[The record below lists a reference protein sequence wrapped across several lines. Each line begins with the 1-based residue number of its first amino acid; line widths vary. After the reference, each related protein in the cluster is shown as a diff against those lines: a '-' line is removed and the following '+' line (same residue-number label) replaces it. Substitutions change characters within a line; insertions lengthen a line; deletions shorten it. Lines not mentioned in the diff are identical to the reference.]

1 MESWDGF
8 YAANMQGYEGYSI
21 GKQLAMINDPEVI
34 SLAGGLPSPDTF
46 LKEEL
51 HEFTREIFQSRLD
64 QVMQYSPIR
73 GEPRLIEAV
82 RGFLRREKVEVDPD
96 SILITSS
103 GQQGLDLVGRLFLDP
118 GDAVVVERPTF
129 AGALAAF
136 RMQRPEFLGVDLEP
150 DGMDIDQLQDLLE
163 QRQVRRPKFVYV
175 VPDFQNPSGITMS
188 LAKREALLDLC
199 ERFQVPVVEDSP
211 YRSLRYQGR
220 DIPSLLQL
228 DQERGSSMVIEV
240 QTFSKL
246 FCPGMRV
253 GFNVGPPEVMA
264 RMTNIKEGGTLNTP
278 KYNQDMCAD
287 FLTRVDLEAYFE
299 ACCSYYRH
307 KLEVFQEAMKT
318 HFSEIQGMNWT
329 RPEGGLFVW
338 ASVPEDVH
346 TGKLFHTALE
356 SKVAFVPGE
365 VCYGEHPEVR
375 HMRINFSYPP
385 EEQLLEAVQ
394 RLAESLRRHR
404 SGPVSQGA

>member
-8 YAANMQGYEGYSI
+8 YAANMQVYEGYSI

-46 LKEEL
+46 LKSEL
-51 HEFTREIFQSRLD
+51 REFTRECFQNRLD
-64 QVMQYSPIR
+64 RVMQYSPIR
-73 GEPRLIEAV
+73 GEPELIEAV
-82 RGFLRREKVEVDPD
+82 RGYLQREGVQVGPEN
-96 SILITSS
+96 ILITSS
-103 GQQGLDLVGRLFLDP
+103 GQQGLDLVGRLCLDP

-136 RMQRPEFLGVDLEP
+136 RMQCPEFLGVDLAS
-150 DGMDIDQLQDLLE
+150 DGMDMDQLQSVLE
-163 QRQVRRPKFVYV
+163 QRQAQGRRPKFVYV

-199 ERFQVPVVEDSP
+199 ERHQVPVVEDSP
-211 YRSLRYQGR
+211 YRSLRYEGQ
-220 DIPSLLQL
+220 DVPSLLQL
-228 DQERGSSMVIEV
+228 DQERGSGMVIEV

-264 RMTNIKEGGTLNTP
+264 KMTNIKEGGTLNTP
-278 KYNQDMCAD
+278 KYNQDMCTA
-287 FLTRVDLEAYFE
+287 FLTRVDLDTYFE
-299 ACCSYYRH
+299 SCRSVYRH
-307 KLEVFQEAMKT
+307 KLEVFLEAMAGR
-318 HFSEIQGMNWT
+318 FADVPGMDWT

-338 ASVPEDVH
+338 VTVPEDVC
-346 TGKLFHTALE
+346 TGELFQTALE

-365 VCYGEHPEVR
+365 VCFGENPELR
-375 HMRINFSYPP
+375 HLRVNFSYPQ
-385 EEQLLEAVQ
+385 EDRLLEAVD
-394 RLAESLRRHR
+394 RLGNSLERHR
-404 SGPVSQGA
+404 SGLRS